1 MEKVLFNFL
10 NKNKKTFI
18 EDIHFVYQKK
28 DFPYEKEIILSI
40 IKRENVSSI
49 YDIQIAREIDLL
61 NYNINEIYI
70 DCMTILVVGR
80 SGIGKSKLINGMLN
94 EEVAINLVGF
104 RGTTNNDGIYRGKN
118 NFNFL
123 RFVDTMGAE
132 PDDKL
137 SLNEI
142 VKNVHITIE
151 RMKQKAKKDFNQNIQ
166 CIYYCVKGSSLE
178 DDEIKKI
185 EEIKNNKE
193 SIPVI
198 IVYTMALNKKE
209 IDQMRNLIK
218 TKLKL
223 PFISI
228 LIESTEDQ
236 ESYGKDDL
244 LKLTLDICQQAK
256 KGNVYKAIKELI
268 SLKVKNNLMEE
279 NKGIKNI
286 ICRNILKKFTNFKNV
301 VQDAELYQEI
311 YDLIEIAFIEYMNIE
326 KNDNMKLNGE
336 SMEKIRNLKELKN
349 YIKDFI
355 EFYKNKSM
363 ELIEKDLDKFSLEFL
378 DMQVK
383 MEKKN
388 SKSIEIENKNN
399 RDNLKKIIKNFLNSN
414 LFYISQKY
422 LIY

>member
-1 MEKVLFNFL
+1 
-10 NKNKKTFI
+10 
-18 EDIHFVYQKK
+18 
-28 DFPYEKEIILSI
+28 
-40 IKRENVSSI
+40 
-49 YDIQIAREIDLL
+49 
-61 NYNINEIYI
+61 
-70 DCMTILVVGR
+70 
-80 SGIGKSKLINGMLN
+80 
-94 EEVAINLVGF
+94 
-104 RGTTNNDGIYRGKN
+104 
-118 NFNFL
+118 
-123 RFVDTMGAE
+123 
-132 PDDKL
+132 
-137 SLNEI
+137 
-142 VKNVHITIE
+142 
-151 RMKQKAKKDFNQNIQ
+151 
-166 CIYYCVKGSSLE
+166 
-178 DDEIKKI
+178 
-185 EEIKNNKE
+185 
-193 SIPVI
+193 
-198 IVYTMALNKKE
+198 MALNKKE

-279 NKGIKNI
+279 NKRIKDI

-399 RDNLKKIIKNFLNSN
+399 RANLKKIIKDF
-414 LFYISQKY
+414 
-422 LIY
+422 